1 MAIARIR
8 QRPSP
13 VDNKAKTS
21 PHGCDYNQAGMQKS
35 LRSLKPLYLWLFLG
49 VLLTACGKDEV
60 LPSVAATATRLPEP
74 TVTLTPLPPTP
85 TPEPLAARVNGEAI
99 TLVEFEAEVTRY
111 ISAQEAGE
119 SIDEDAARAIVLQ
132 DLVNQVLLSQGA
144 RELGFAADELLIQER
159 LQRIIDNAGGERQ
172 FERWLEQNLY
182 TVESFK
188 EALARSIEAA
198 WMRDRIIAETPVRA
212 EQVHARQIL
221 LYTPEDAAQVLADLR
236 TGTEFATLAA
246 VYDPV
251 TGGDLGWFPRGY
263 LTDPELEEAAFSLQP
278 GEYTKVIET
287 AVGYHILQVIERDPA
302 RLLDPEALMIWQ
314 EQDLQNWIEQRR
326 NQVLIEIFTS

>member
-1 MAIARIR
+1 
-8 QRPSP
+8 
-13 VDNKAKTS
+13 
-21 PHGCDYNQAGMQKS
+21 
-35 LRSLKPLYLWLFLG
+35 
-49 VLLTACGKDEV
+49 
-60 LPSVAATATRLPEP
+60 
-74 TVTLTPLPPTP
+74 
-85 TPEPLAARVNGEAI
+85 VNGEAI

-198 WMRDRIIAETPVRA
+198 WMRDRIIAETPIRA

-251 TGGDLGWFPRGY
+251 TGGDLGWFPRKY